1 MIHFSYADR
10 NKDFFMSDIYELA
23 IVGAGPAGIA
33 TAVESYL
40 QGVRNIILL
49 EKDTNHNSTIR
60 KYYKDNKRVDV
71 DWKGQKVELDGN
83 IYFIDGTKESTLDF
97 FDEILNNH
105 SVALKT
111 HVEVA
116 SIQKKDNGDFEVLMA
131 GESIVA
137 KNVVVTIGRMGKP
150 NKPSY
155 KIPPSIRKKV
165 AYTLDGCTENEKIL
179 VVGGGDSA
187 VEYAVDLC
195 GKNDVSICYR
205 RETFRR
211 ANPTNQRDIA
221 NAIMHNEVRA
231 ILGVNI
237 EGLEDDNGKI
247 KVIFEGREAELFD
260 RVIYAIGGT
269 TPSSFLASSGIKEQD
284 GKPVHDANYQT
295 NVEGL
300 FVAGDITQE
309 SGGSI
314 ALGLNHGYAIACY
327 IQGGCNKIIS

>member
-1 MIHFSYADR
+1 
-10 NKDFFMSDIYELA
+10 MSEHMYELA

-40 QGVRNIILL
+40 QGVRDIVML
-49 EKDTNHNSTIR
+49 EKDENHNSTIR

-97 FDEILNNH
+97 FDEIIKNH
-105 SVALKT
+105 AVELKT
-111 HVEVA
+111 HTEVS
-116 SIQKKDNGDFEVLMA
+116 SIEKKDDHFEVILN
-131 GESIVA
+131 GGTIKA
-137 KNVVVTIGRMGKP
+137 KYVVVTIGRMGKP
-150 NKPSY
+150 NKPGY
-155 KIPPSIRKKV
+155 KIPPAIRKRV
-165 AYTLDGCTENEKIL
+165 NYTLDNCSEGEKIL

-187 VEYAVDLC
+187 VEYAVDLS

-221 NAIMHNEVRA
+221 NAIAHNEVRP
-231 ILGVNI
+231 ILGVDI
-237 EGLEDDNGKI
+237 DGLEATEDA
-247 KVIFEGREAELFD
+247 KVKVLFAQREAEVFD

-269 TPSSFLASSGIKEQD
+269 TPSGFLASSGIKEED
-284 GKPVHDANYQT
+284 GKPVHDEHYET
-295 NVEGL
+295 NIEGL

-327 IQGGCNKIIS
+327 IQGNCHEEKALPL

>member
-1 MIHFSYADR
+1 MDEKHV
-10 NKDFFMSDIYELA
+10 YELA
-23 IVGAGPAGIA
+23 IIGAGPAGIA

-40 QGVRNIILL
+40 QGVRDIIIL
-49 EKDTNHNSTIR
+49 EKDENHNSTIR

-71 DWKGQKVELDGN
+71 EWKGQKVELDGN

-97 FDEILNNH
+97 FDEILKNH
-105 SVALKT
+105 SVELQT
-111 HVEVA
+111 HVEVTG
-116 SIQKKDNGDFEVLMA
+116 IEKKEDYFEVHMA
-131 GESIVA
+131 GKSIFA
-137 KNVVVTIGRMGKP
+137 KYVVVTIGRMGKP

-155 KIPPSIRKKV
+155 KIPPAIRKKV
-165 AYTLDGCTENEKIL
+165 NYTTDECGSGEKIL

-187 VEYAVDLC
+187 VEYAVDLREN
-195 GKNDVSICYR
+195 NDVSICYR

-221 NAIMHNEVRA
+221 NAIAHKEVRP

-237 EGLEDDNGKI
+237 DGLEATEDGRI
-247 KVIFEGREAELFD
+247 KVLFHEIEPEVYD

-269 TPSSFLASSGIKEQD
+269 TPSAFLSSSGIKEAD
-284 GKPVHDANYQT
+284 GKPVHNEHYET
-295 NVEGL
+295 NISGL

-327 IQGGCNKIIS
+327 IKNHC

>member
-1 MIHFSYADR
+1 MNHIH
-10 NKDFFMSDIYELA
+10 ELA
-23 IVGAGPAGIA
+23 IIGAGPAGIA

-40 QGVRNIILL
+40 QGVRDIVLL

-71 DWKGQKVELDGN
+71 DWKGQKVELDGR
-83 IYFIDGTKESTLDF
+83 IYFVDGTKETTLDF

-105 SVALKT
+105 SVELQT
-111 HVEVA
+111 HVEVQ
-116 SIQKKDNGDFEVLMA
+116 SIEKKEGHFEVQMA
-131 GESIVA
+131 GKVLLA
-137 KNVVVTIGRMGKP
+137 TNVVVTIGRMGKP

-155 KIPPSIRKKV
+155 KVPSSIRKKI
-165 AYTLDGCTENEKIL
+165 AYTLDDCSEGEKIL

-187 VEYAVDLC
+187 VEYAVDLSE
-195 GKNDVSICYR
+195 KNEVSICYR

-211 ANPTNQRDIA
+211 ANPTNQKDIA
-221 NAIMHNEVRA
+221 NAISHKEVEP
-231 ILGVNI
+231 ILGINI
-237 EGLEDDNGKI
+237 NGLEDD
-247 KVIFEGREAELFD
+247 EGRVKVLFSEVEAVTYD

-269 TPSSFLASSGIKEQD
+269 TPSAFLSSSGIEEAD
-284 GKPVHDANYQT
+284 GKPVHNDNYET
-295 NVEGL
+295 NIKGL

-327 IQGGCNKIIS
+327 IQGECLVCKD